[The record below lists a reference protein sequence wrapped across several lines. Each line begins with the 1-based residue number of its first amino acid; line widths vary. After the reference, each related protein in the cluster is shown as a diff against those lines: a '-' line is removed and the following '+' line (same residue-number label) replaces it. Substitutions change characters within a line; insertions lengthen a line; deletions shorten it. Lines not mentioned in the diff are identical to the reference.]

1 MNLRFKIKST
11 CACAATV
18 SLVWTLWAAAPA
30 QAQNAADFYASKPQM
45 RIIVSSTP
53 GGGYD
58 LFGRMVAR
66 HMSKHLPGAPSIVV
80 QNMPGGGGITASNY
94 LYNVAPKDGAT
105 LAVVDRGV
113 PTAELLYGR
122 DSNSQFDPLKLTWIG
137 SMSKE
142 IGVGLVASN
151 APAITVDE
159 MKKREVVFGSNGLE
173 TDSSMYARLLNAL
186 LGTKIKVVVGYPGQ
200 TEYYMAMTKGETQG
214 LFMSGWSG
222 PNRLAALR
230 DVEAGSVKYFVQMS
244 SERIAEFGNTP
255 TVFDIVKDP
264 TDRQIVEI
272 LLSRLDLGR
281 PFLAPPGVAADRIAM
296 LRKAFRETAADGEFN
311 SEITKSGNKVDPI
324 FGEDA
329 QKMMEKLYSTPPA
342 VLARMKSIV
351 KFEK

>member
-1 MNLRFKIKST
+1 MNLRIQVKSG
-11 CACAATV
+11 AVVAATLAA
-18 SLVWTLWAAAPA
+18 SLIGSSPA
-30 QAQNAADFYASKPQM
+30 SAQSAADFYNSKPQM

-66 HMSKHLPGAPSIVV
+66 HMSKHLPGTPSIVV

-105 LAVVDRGV
+105 MAVVDRGV

-142 IGVGLVASN
+142 IGVGLVATK
-151 APAITVDE
+151 APARTVDD
-159 MKKREVVFGSNGLE
+159 MKKQEVIFGSNGLE

-200 TEYYMAMTKGETQG
+200 TEYYMAMTKAETHG

-230 DVEAGSVKYFVQMS
+230 DVEAGTVNYFIQMS
-244 SERIAEFGNTP
+244 SERIPEFGNTP
-255 TVFDIVKDP
+255 TIFDVVKDP

-281 PFLAPPGVAADRIAM
+281 PFLAPPGVPADRIAM
-296 LRKAFRETAADGEFN
+296 LRQAFRDTAADAEFN
-311 SEITKSGNKVDPI
+311 SEVVKSGNKVEPI
-324 FGEDA
+324 YGEDA
-329 QKMMEKLYSTPPA
+329 QKMIEKLYKTPPN

>member
-1 MNLRFKIKST
+1 MTLCLKIKST
-11 CACAATV
+11 IAMTAGLASTLLAAMPTN
-18 SLVWTLWAAAPA
+18 
-30 QAQNAADFYASKPQM
+30 AQNAADFYGSKPQM

-66 HMSKHLPGAPSIVV
+66 HMTKHLPGTPSIVV

-94 LYNVAPKDGAT
+94 LYNIAPKDGAT
-105 LAVVDRGV
+105 MAVVDRGV

-151 APAITVDE
+151 APAVTVED

-244 SERIAEFGNTP
+244 SDRISEFGNTP
-255 TVFDIVKDP
+255 TIFDIVKDP

-281 PFLAPPGVAADRIAM
+281 PFLAPPGLAADRIAT
-296 LRKAFRETAADGEFN
+296 LRKAFRDTAADPEFV
-311 SEITKSGNKVDPI
+311 SEITKTGNKVDPI

-329 QKMMEKLYSTPPA
+329 QKMMEKLYATPPA